1 MSSNK
6 YDPILGKYRQADFM
20 LGTKKAADN
29 VTLTAGTS
37 TDTVTDLQTFGDGNF
52 YDITEAA
59 ATPGID
65 LVVEFISITK
75 FNWVQIKAVYEGSDT
90 HAVAI
95 QLYNFNTTA
104 WNTFNA
110 VQNGVADVTT
120 ANGYILDSYDFIV
133 PSDTDYIGTGA
144 DAGDVRVRFY
154 HTMSG
159 NSSHDLHIDVV
170 ALYQ

>member
-20 LGTKKAADN
+20 LGTKKTADN
-29 VTLTAGTS
+29 VTLTVGTS
-37 TDTVTDLQTFGDGNF
+37 TDSVTDLQTLGDGNF

-59 ATPGID
+59 STPGID
-65 LVVEFISITK
+65 LVVEFTSITK
-75 FNWVQIKAVYEGSDT
+75 FNWVQIKACYEGAAN
-90 HAVAI
+90 HAVAV
-95 QLYNFNTTA
+95 QLYNFAAST

-110 VQNGVADVTT
+110 VQNGVADVATGG
-120 ANGYILDSYDFIV
+120 GYILNSYDFIV
-133 PSDTDYIGTGA
+133 PSDDNYIGTGA

-154 HTMSG
+154 HTMAG
-159 NSSHDLHIDVV
+159 NASHDLHIDVV